1 MSPLEPHLENCPQ
14 VIMVPGHIRMVNAKS
29 RAHVAKT
36 EYGKCVDEM
45 IHWEKK
51 QSQTDEVTLPF
62 EINGPGKGFLGEGS
76 AL

>member
-1 MSPLEPHLENCPQ
+1 MSSLETYLENCPQ
-14 VIMVPGHIRMVNAKS
+14 ITMVPGHIRVINAKS
-29 RAHVAKT
+29 GAHVAKP

-62 EINGPGKGFLGEGS
+62 EINGPGKDFLGEGS